1 MNPTDYEGCDGII
14 WHLEFK
20 EDCYEIDATVYR
32 YVDRK
37 SSPTDLG
44 FKYHVLTFKA
54 EDPSSAEVLSAYIG
68 DIGYF
73 VKNHASAGYH
83 GIMVKDKSVP
93 KKTIKEMFN
102 AILTNFEFPSNIIRS
117 VVRQV

>member
-1 MNPTDYEGCDGII
+1 MNLKDYEGCDGIV
-14 WHLEFK
+14 WHLELK
-20 EDCYEIDATVYR
+20 EDYYEIDATVYR

-37 SSPTDLG
+37 SLPTDLG
-44 FKYHVLTFKA
+44 FKYHILTFKS
-54 EDPSSAEVLSAYIG
+54 EDLNSAEVLSAYIG
-68 DIGYF
+68 DVGHF

-102 AILTNFEFPSNIIRS
+102 AVLTNFEFPSNIIRS